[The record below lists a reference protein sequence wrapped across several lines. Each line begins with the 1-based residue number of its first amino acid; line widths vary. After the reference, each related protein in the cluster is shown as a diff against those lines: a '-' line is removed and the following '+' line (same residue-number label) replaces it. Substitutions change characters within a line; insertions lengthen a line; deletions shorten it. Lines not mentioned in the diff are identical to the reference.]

1 MLFQTL
7 INILLAFD
15 AYLSWYYPYRRSIP
29 FDSPL
34 EMREDRAFEN
44 MHLAIDMFEMYERLS
59 INNHKSFLPHLTVYK
74 VRFPHLCAYRIA
86 EKYFVWGSLS
96 QRPSVVVCAQS
107 TILCLYNVLGYIP
120 ATYRTEPSCLY

>member
-86 EKYFVWGSLS
+86 EKYFVWGSAAHYRKDR
-96 QRPSVVVCAQS
+96 QWWCAHRARF
-107 TILCLYNVLGYIP
+107 YVYIMF
-120 ATYRTEPSCLY
+120 